1 MVFPRLTAA
10 AAVFRIVLELLGDWL
25 EMLHLGLADA
35 ADDAPADDAPIGG
48 RDGCGCCSAAADAH
62 VGTEVGAAVGTHA
75 DLSERAP
82 KPNEAERGPGVAV
95 AAAAAGAATGFG
107 GSGSGC
113 RGSSAKRTYE
123 LQPMARPRVPGKR
136 RLNGSEANDEAQAG
150 LWAGPGVAVGGE
162 GAGSGSGCRGSS
174 VSRSYGME
182 PMARPRVPG
191 SRRLKGSK
199 SSLHLA
205 LRLIGQDG
213 QLHHER
219 KAFSHVLKRA
229 SSWRNAQGRKY
240 ARVVT

>member
-35 ADDAPADDAPIGG
+35 ADDAPADDAPADDAPIGG

-62 VGTEVGAAVGTHA
+62 VGTEVGAVDGTHA

-213 QLHHER
+213 QLHRER
-219 KAFSHVLKRA
+219 KFTRFEKERRRGVIESTRA
-229 SSWRNAQGRKY
+229 L
-240 ARVVT
+240 

>member
-1 MVFPRLTAA
+1 
-10 AAVFRIVLELLGDWL
+10 
-25 EMLHLGLADA
+25 MLHLGLADA
-35 ADDAPADDAPIGG
+35 ADDEPDDAPIGG

-62 VGTEVGAAVGTHA
+62 VGTEVGAAAGTHA

-82 KPNEAERGPGVAV
+82 KPNEAKRGPGVAV

-107 GSGSGC
+107 GSGC

-136 RLNGSEANDEAQAG
+136 RLNGSEANVEAQAG
-150 LWAGPGVAVGGE
+150 LLAGPGVAVGAE

-174 VSRSYGME
+174 ASRSYGIE

-213 QLHHER
+213 QPPPARRPTPPRIH
-219 KAFSHVLKRA
+219 AF
-229 SSWRNAQGRKY
+229 
-240 ARVVT
+240 

>member
-35 ADDAPADDAPIGG
+35 ADDAPADVAPAYDAPIGG

-62 VGTEVGAAVGTHA
+62 VGTEVGAAVGRHA

-107 GSGSGC
+107 GSGC

-136 RLNGSEANDEAQAG
+136 RLNGSEANVEAQAG
-150 LWAGPGVAVGGE
+150 LLAGPGVAVGAE

-174 VSRSYGME
+174 ASRSYGIE

-199 SSLHLA
+199 SSLQLA
-205 LRLIGQDG
+205 VRLIG
-213 QLHHER
+213 
-219 KAFSHVLKRA
+219 
-229 SSWRNAQGRKY
+229 
-240 ARVVT
+240 